1 MSMLYRIKYEQKI
14 PASIDVVWEFM
25 SAPRS
30 LAKITPHD
38 VRMEMTSE
46 LDSEKMYAGQI
57 IQYKLYPLPGIKMR
71 WVTEITQVKENEY
84 FVDTQP
90 FGPYSFWHHKHIFTE
105 IEGGVLMTD
114 IIDYKLP
121 MGFLGRMVN
130 TLVVRK
136 KLEKVFQH
144 RFKAMEE
151 LFGGFD

>member
-1 MSMLYRIKYEQKI
+1 MTKLYRIKYEQKI
-14 PASIDVVWEFM
+14 PASMDVVWEFM

-30 LAKITPHD
+30 LSKITPPA

-46 LDSEKMYAGQI
+46 LDAEKMYAGQI
-57 IQYKLYPLPGIKMR
+57 IQYKLYPLLGIKMS
-71 WVTEITQVKENEY
+71 WVTEITQVKEREY

-90 FGPYSFWHHKHIFTE
+90 YGPYAFWHHKHFFTE

-121 MGFLGRMVN
+121 MGLLGRIMN
-130 TLVVRK
+130 SLVVRK
-136 KLEKVFQH
+136 KLEEVFKH

-151 LFGGFD
+151 LFGSFD